1 MEHAH
6 ESESLSLFASWNS
19 APPRARPLGVIIAA
33 VVQILGIEF
42 LTRPRMTAMSRT
54 WLRQHEVESGKY
66 GQA

>member
-1 MEHAH
+1 MDHAH

-19 APPRARPLGVIIAA
+19 APQRARPLGVVIAA

-42 LTRPRMTAMSRT
+42 VKQPRMTAMSRT
-54 WLRQHEVESGKY
+54 WLRQHEVESDKY

>member
-6 ESESLSLFASWNS
+6 DSDSFLLFASSNS

-33 VVQILGIEF
+33 VVQILEIEF
-42 LTRPRMTAMSRT
+42 LTRPRMSAMSRT

>member
-6 ESESLSLFASWNS
+6 DSDSHSLFASWS
-19 APPRARPLGVIIAA
+19 TAPQRGCPLDRIIAA
-33 VVQILGIEF
+33 VVQILGIDF

-54 WLRQHEVESGKY
+54 WLRQHESDDY

>member
-6 ESESLSLFASWNS
+6 DSDSLSLFASWNS
-19 APPRARPLGVIIAA
+19 APQRVRPLGVIIAA

-54 WLRQHEVESGKY
+54 WLRQHEVESDKY